1 MSGER
6 FEQREGVADMDYH
19 MSLVERGG
27 AAVNK
32 KSFVRW
38 RRSGVAFRVTEEEG
52 EEGLGENV
60 TLVSGGGTAG
70 PGYWGDICTG
80 PFLCH
85 GEAEVDNLEA
95 LVKSRFR
102 SNKSVVIMI
111 IDKLMDR
118 S

>member
-1 MSGER
+1 MLSGER

-38 RRSGVAFRVTEEEG
+38 RRSGVAFRVTEEE

-85 GEAEVDNLEA
+85 GEALVDSLGVF
-95 LVKSRFR
+95 VKSRIR

-111 IDKLMDR
+111 IDKLMDG

>member
-1 MSGER
+1 MLSGER

-38 RRSGVAFRVTEEEG
+38 RRSGVAFRVTEEE

-60 TLVSGGGTAG
+60 TLVSGGGAAG

-85 GEAEVDNLEA
+85 GEVVEDNLE
-95 LVKSRFR
+95 VR
-102 SNKSVVIMI
+102 
-111 IDKLMDR
+111 D
-118 S
+118 